1 MLLLPSCIKNS
12 SDGGGSC
19 GAYKGLAEEDVGDH
33 LGALVFLF
41 FFFFLAYDAVNLLTF
56 FFVGKESCE
65 WFC

>member
-41 FFFFLAYDAVNLLTF
+41 FFFFWLMMQ
-56 FFVGKESCE
+56 
-65 WFC
+65 